1 MYYNLI
7 PKMHFKKIPYV
18 KKVKDNPEQ
27 EIEHLALIAS
37 NLNISTREIKQN
49 IEIYNNLKTRTL

>member
-7 PKMHFKKIPYV
+7 PKMHFKKIEYV
-18 KKVKDNPEQ
+18 KKIKETPEK
-27 EIEHLALIAS
+27 ELEYLELIAS

-49 IEIYNNLKTRTL
+49 IEVYNNLKPRTL